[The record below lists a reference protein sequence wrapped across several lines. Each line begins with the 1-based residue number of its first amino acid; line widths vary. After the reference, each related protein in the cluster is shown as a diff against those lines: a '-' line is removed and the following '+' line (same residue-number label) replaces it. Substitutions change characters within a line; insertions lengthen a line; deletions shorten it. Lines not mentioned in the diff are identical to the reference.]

1 MPNAMVAVSLM
12 IDVAANCR
20 KILDSIAE
28 ATAKSRRDAG
38 QVKLLAATKSQS
50 IELLRAAVDAGI
62 TLIGENY
69 VQEAASK
76 KPLISEAI
84 EWHMIGHL
92 QRNKVKAAV
101 DLFDV
106 FESLDNLPLAREL
119 DKEGQ
124 KQNKFVRV
132 LVEVNLGGEES
143 KTGVKES
150 EAAFLV
156 QQLASLSHLRVE
168 GLMSVPPYSE
178 DPEEVRPYFRKLRL
192 LQEKLGEI
200 RSPRLELRELS
211 MGMSHD
217 YGVAIEEGATIV
229 RIGTALFGARRD

>member
-1 MPNAMVAVSLM
+1 M
-12 IDVAANCR
+12 IDVAANYR
-20 KILDSIAE
+20 KVLDCIDD

-50 IELLRAAVDAGI
+50 IELIRAAVDAGI

-69 VQEAASK
+69 VREAAGK
-76 KPLISEAI
+76 KRRIGAAI

-124 KQNKFVRV
+124 KRNKIIRV
-132 LVEVNLGGEES
+132 FVEVNLGGEES
-143 KTGVKES
+143 KTGVNDS
-150 EAAFLV
+150 EAPSFV
-156 QQLASLSHLRVE
+156 QQVASLSHLRVE
-168 GLMSVPPYSE
+168 GLMSVPPYRE

-192 LQEKLGEI
+192 LREKLGDI
-200 RSPRLELRELS
+200 HSPRLELRELS

-217 YGVAIEEGATIV
+217 YKVAIEEGASIV

>member
-1 MPNAMVAVSLM
+1 M
-12 IDVAANCR
+12 IDVAANYR
-20 KILDSIAE
+20 KVLDSIAE
-28 ATAKSRRDAG
+28 ATAKSRRAAG

-50 IELLRAAVDAGI
+50 IELLLAAVDAGI

-69 VQEAASK
+69 VQEAAGK
-76 KPLISEAI
+76 KPLITAAI

-92 QRNKVKAAV
+92 QRNKAKAAV

-124 KQNKFVRV
+124 RQNKVIRV
-132 LVEVNLGGEES
+132 FVEVNLGGEES
-143 KTGVKES
+143 KTGVIES
-150 EAAFLV
+150 EAASLV
-156 QQLASLSHLRVE
+156 EQIATLSHLRIE
-168 GLMSVPPYSE
+168 GLMSVPPYRE

-200 RSPRLELRELS
+200 RFPRLQLRELS

-217 YGVAIEEGATIV
+217 YKVAIEEGATIV
-229 RIGTALFGARRD
+229 RIGTALFGPRRD

>member
-1 MPNAMVAVSLM
+1 M
-12 IDVAANCR
+12 IDVAANYR
-20 KILDSIAE
+20 KVLDSIAD
-28 ATAKSRRDAG
+28 ATAKSRRAAG

-50 IELLRAAVDAGI
+50 IELIRAAVDAGI

-69 VQEAASK
+69 VREAAGK
-76 KPLISEAI
+76 KPRIDEAI

-124 KQNKFVRV
+124 KRNKVIRV
-132 LVEVNLGGEES
+132 FVEVNLGGEES
-143 KTGVKES
+143 KTGVNES
-150 EAAFLV
+150 EAASLV
-156 QQLASLSHLRVE
+156 QQVASLSHLRVE
-168 GLMSVPPYSE
+168 GFMSVPPYRE

-200 RSPRLELRELS
+200 RFPRLELRELS

-217 YGVAIEEGATIV
+217 YKVAIEEGATIV
-229 RIGTALFGARRD
+229 RIGTALFGPRRD

>member
-1 MPNAMVAVSLM
+1 M
-12 IDVAANCR
+12 IDVAANYR
-20 KILDSIAE
+20 KILGSIAD
-28 ATAKSRRDAG
+28 ATVKSRRDAG
-38 QVKLLAATKSQS
+38 QVKLLAATKSQN
-50 IELLRAAVDAGI
+50 IELILAAVDGGI

-69 VQEAASK
+69 VQEAADK
-76 KPLISEAI
+76 KLLITAAI

-124 KQNKFVRV
+124 RRNKIIRV
-132 LVEVNLGGEES
+132 FVEVNLGSEES
-143 KTGVKES
+143 KTGVIES
-150 EAAFLV
+150 EAASFV
-156 QQLASLSHLRVE
+156 EQIANLSHLRIE
-168 GLMSVPPYSE
+168 GLMSVPPYRH

-217 YGVAIEEGATIV
+217 YKIAIEEGATIV
-229 RIGTALFGARRD
+229 RIGTALFGPRRD

>member
-1 MPNAMVAVSLM
+1 M
-12 IDVAANCR
+12 IDVAANYR
-20 KILDSIAE
+20 KVLDSIAD
-28 ATAKSRRDAG
+28 ATAKSRRAAG

-50 IELLRAAVDAGI
+50 IELIRAAVDAGV

-69 VQEAASK
+69 VREAAGK
-76 KPLISEAI
+76 KPRIGEAI

-124 KQNKFVRV
+124 KRNKVIRV
-132 LVEVNLGGEES
+132 FVEVNLGGEES
-143 KTGVKES
+143 KTGVNES
-150 EAAFLV
+150 EAASLV
-156 QQLASLSHLRVE
+156 QQVASLSHLRVE
-168 GLMSVPPYSE
+168 GFMSVPPYRE

-217 YGVAIEEGATIV
+217 YKVAIEEGASIV

>member
-1 MPNAMVAVSLM
+1 M
-12 IDVAANCR
+12 IDVAANYR
-20 KILDSIAE
+20 KVLDSIAD
-28 ATAKSRRDAG
+28 ATAKSRRAAG

-50 IELLRAAVDAGI
+50 IELIRAAVDAGI

-69 VQEAASK
+69 VREAAGK
-76 KPLISEAI
+76 KPRIDEAI

-124 KQNKFVRV
+124 KRNKVIRV
-132 LVEVNLGGEES
+132 FVEVNLGGEES
-143 KTGVKES
+143 KTGVNES
-150 EAAFLV
+150 EAASLV
-156 QQLASLSHLRVE
+156 QQVASLSHLRVE
-168 GLMSVPPYSE
+168 GFMSVPPYRE

-217 YGVAIEEGATIV
+217 YKVAIEEGASIV

>member
-1 MPNAMVAVSLM
+1 M
-12 IDVAANCR
+12 IDVAANYR
-20 KILDSIAE
+20 KILNSIAE
-28 ATAKSRRDAG
+28 AAAKSRRDAG

-50 IELLRAAVDAGI
+50 IELIRAAVDAGI

-69 VQEAASK
+69 VQEAAGK
-76 KPLISEAI
+76 KPLIGEAI

-124 KQNKFVRV
+124 KRKKIMRV
-132 LVEVNLGGEES
+132 FIEINLGGEES
-143 KTGVKES
+143 KTGVNES
-150 EAAFLV
+150 EAASFV
-156 QQLASLSHLRVE
+156 EQIASLSHLRVE
-168 GLMSVPPYSE
+168 GLMSVPPYRQG
-178 DPEEVRPYFRKLRL
+178 PEEVRPYFRKLRL
-192 LQEKLGEI
+192 LQQKLGEL

-217 YGVAIEEGATIV
+217 YSIAIEEGATIV
-229 RIGTALFGARRD
+229 RIGTALFGVRRY

>member
-1 MPNAMVAVSLM
+1 M
-12 IDVAANCR
+12 IDVAANYR
-20 KILDSIAE
+20 KVLDSIAE
-28 ATAKSRRDAG
+28 ATAKSRRAAG

-50 IELLRAAVDAGI
+50 IELIRAAVDAGI

-69 VQEAASK
+69 VREAAGK
-76 KPLISEAI
+76 KPRIDEAI

-124 KQNKFVRV
+124 KRNKIIRV
-132 LVEVNLGGEES
+132 FVEVNLGGEES
-143 KTGVKES
+143 KTGVNDS
-150 EAAFLV
+150 EAPSLV
-156 QQLASLSHLRVE
+156 QQVASLSHLRVE
-168 GLMSVPPYSE
+168 GLMSVPPYRE

-192 LQEKLGEI
+192 LREKLGDI
-200 RSPRLELRELS
+200 HSPRLELRELS

-217 YGVAIEEGATIV
+217 YKVAIEEGASIV

>member
-1 MPNAMVAVSLM
+1 M
-12 IDVAANCR
+12 IDVAANYR
-20 KILDSIAE
+20 KVLDSIAD
-28 ATAKSRRDAG
+28 ATAKSRRAAG

-50 IELLRAAVDAGI
+50 IELIRAAVDAGI

-69 VQEAASK
+69 VREAAGK
-76 KPLISEAI
+76 KPRIDEAI

-124 KQNKFVRV
+124 KRNKVIRV
-132 LVEVNLGGEES
+132 FVEVNLGGEES
-143 KTGVKES
+143 KTGVNES
-150 EAAFLV
+150 EAASLV
-156 QQLASLSHLRVE
+156 QQVASLSHLRVE
-168 GLMSVPPYSE
+168 GFMSVPPYRE

-217 YGVAIEEGATIV
+217 YQVAIEEGASIV

>member
-1 MPNAMVAVSLM
+1 M
-12 IDVAANCR
+12 IDVAANYR
-20 KILDSIAE
+20 KVLDSIAE
-28 ATAKSRRDAG
+28 ATAKSRRAAG

-50 IELLRAAVDAGI
+50 IELIRAAVDAGV

-69 VQEAASK
+69 VREAAGK
-76 KPLISEAI
+76 KPRIDEAI

-124 KQNKFVRV
+124 KRNKVIRV
-132 LVEVNLGGEES
+132 FVEVNLGGEES
-143 KTGVKES
+143 KTGVNES
-150 EAAFLV
+150 EAASLV
-156 QQLASLSHLRVE
+156 QQVASLSHLRVE
-168 GLMSVPPYSE
+168 GFMSVPPYRE

-217 YGVAIEEGATIV
+217 YKVAIEEGASIV

>member
-1 MPNAMVAVSLM
+1 M
-12 IDVAANCR
+12 IDVAANYR
-20 KILDSIAE
+20 KVLDSIAE
-28 ATAKSRRDAG
+28 ATAKSRRAAG

-50 IELLRAAVDAGI
+50 IELLLAAVDAGI

-69 VQEAASK
+69 VQEAAGK
-76 KPLISEAI
+76 KPLITAAI

-92 QRNKVKAAV
+92 QRNKAKAAV

-106 FESLDNLPLAREL
+106 FESLGNLPLAREL

-124 KQNKFVRV
+124 RQNKVIRV
-132 LVEVNLGGEES
+132 FVEVNLGGEES
-143 KTGVKES
+143 KTGVIES
-150 EAAFLV
+150 EAASLV
-156 QQLASLSHLRVE
+156 EQIATLSHLRIE
-168 GLMSVPPYSE
+168 GLMSVPPYRE

-200 RSPRLELRELS
+200 RFPRLQLRELS

-217 YGVAIEEGATIV
+217 YKVAIEEGATIV
-229 RIGTALFGARRD
+229 RIGTALFGPRRD

>member
-1 MPNAMVAVSLM
+1 M
-12 IDVAANCR
+12 IDVAANYR
-20 KILDSIAE
+20 KVLDSIAD
-28 ATAKSRRDAG
+28 ATAKSRRAAG

-50 IELLRAAVDAGI
+50 IELIRAAVDAGV

-69 VQEAASK
+69 VREAAGK
-76 KPLISEAI
+76 KPRIGEAI

-106 FESLDNLPLAREL
+106 FESLD
-119 DKEGQ
+119 KEGQ
-124 KQNKFVRV
+124 KRNKVIRV
-132 LVEVNLGGEES
+132 FVEVNLGGEES
-143 KTGVKES
+143 KTGVNES
-150 EAAFLV
+150 EAASLV
-156 QQLASLSHLRVE
+156 QQVASLSHLRVE
-168 GLMSVPPYSE
+168 GFMSVPPYRE

-200 RSPRLELRELS
+200 RSPCLELRELS

-217 YGVAIEEGATIV
+217 YKVAIEEGASIV

>member
-1 MPNAMVAVSLM
+1 MV
-12 IDVAANCR
+12 DVAANYR
-20 KILDSIAE
+20 KILDSIAD
-28 ATAKSRRDAG
+28 ATAKSRRDPG
-38 QVKLLAATKSQS
+38 QVRLLAATKSQS
-50 IELLRAAVDAGI
+50 IELIRAAVDAGI
-62 TLIGENY
+62 TLFGENY
-69 VQEAASK
+69 VREAAGK
-76 KPLISEAI
+76 KPLISEPI
-84 EWHMIGHL
+84 EWHLIGHL

-106 FESLDNLPLAREL
+106 CESLDNLTLAREL

-124 KQNKFVRV
+124 KRNKVIRAF
-132 LVEVNLGGEES
+132 VEVNLGGEES
-143 KTGVKES
+143 KSGVNES

-156 QQLASLSHLRVE
+156 QQVASLSHLRVE
-168 GLMSVPPYSE
+168 GLMSVPPYRQ

-217 YGVAIEEGATIV
+217 YKVAIEEGASIV

>member
-1 MPNAMVAVSLM
+1 M

-28 ATAKSRRDAG
+28 ATAKSGRNAAK
-38 QVKLLAATKSQS
+38 VKLLAATKSQR
-50 IELLRAAVDAGI
+50 IELIRAAVDAGI

-69 VQEAASK
+69 VQEAAGK

-106 FESLDNLPLAREL
+106 FESLDSLPLAREL

-124 KQNKFVRV
+124 KRNKVIRV
-132 LVEVNLGGEES
+132 FVEVNLGGEES
-143 KTGVKES
+143 KTGVSES
-150 EAAFLV
+150 AATFLV
-156 QQLASLSHLRVE
+156 QQVASLSHLRIE
-168 GLMSVPPYSE
+168 GLMTVPPYRE
-178 DPEEVRPYFRKLRL
+178 DPEQVRPFFRKLRL
-192 LQEKLGEI
+192 LQEKLSEI

-217 YGVAIEEGATIV
+217 YSVAIEEGASIV
-229 RIGTALFGARRD
+229 RIGTALFGTRAA

>member
-1 MPNAMVAVSLM
+1 M
-12 IDVAANCR
+12 IDVAANYR
-20 KILDSIAE
+20 KVLDSIAD
-28 ATAKSRRDAG
+28 ATAKSRRAAG

-50 IELLRAAVDAGI
+50 IELIRAAVDAGI

-69 VQEAASK
+69 VREAAGK
-76 KPLISEAI
+76 KPRIDEAI

-124 KQNKFVRV
+124 KRNKVIRV
-132 LVEVNLGGEES
+132 FVEVNLGGEES
-143 KTGVKES
+143 KTGVNES
-150 EAAFLV
+150 EAASLV
-156 QQLASLSHLRVE
+156 QQVASLSHLRVE
-168 GLMSVPPYSE
+168 GFMSVPPYRE

-192 LQEKLGEI
+192 LREKLGEI
-200 RSPRLELRELS
+200 RSPCLELRELS

-217 YGVAIEEGATIV
+217 YKVAIEEGASIV

>member
-1 MPNAMVAVSLM
+1 M
-12 IDVAANCR
+12 IDVAANYR
-20 KILDSIAE
+20 KVLDSIAE
-28 ATAKSRRDAG
+28 ATAKSRRAAG

-50 IELLRAAVDAGI
+50 IELIRAAVDAGI

-69 VQEAASK
+69 VREAAGK
-76 KPLISEAI
+76 KPRIDEAI

-124 KQNKFVRV
+124 KRNKVIRV
-132 LVEVNLGGEES
+132 FVEVNLGGEES
-143 KTGVKES
+143 KTGVNES
-150 EAAFLV
+150 EAASLV
-156 QQLASLSHLRVE
+156 QQVASLSHLRVE
-168 GLMSVPPYSE
+168 GFMSVPPYRE

-217 YGVAIEEGATIV
+217 YSIAIEEGATIV
-229 RIGTALFGARRD
+229 RIGTALFGGRRY

>member
-1 MPNAMVAVSLM
+1 M
-12 IDVAANCR
+12 IDVAANYR
-20 KILDSIAE
+20 KILDSIAD
-28 ATAKSRRDAG
+28 ATAKSRRDPG
-38 QVKLLAATKSQS
+38 QVRLLAATKSQS
-50 IELLRAAVDAGI
+50 IELIRAAVNAGI

-69 VQEAASK
+69 VREATGK
-76 KPLISEAI
+76 KPLISEPI
-84 EWHMIGHL
+84 EWHLIGHL

-106 FESLDNLPLAREL
+106 CESLDNLTLAREL

-124 KQNKFVRV
+124 KRNKVIRAF
-132 LVEVNLGGEES
+132 VEVNLGGEES
-143 KTGVKES
+143 KSGVNES

-156 QQLASLSHLRVE
+156 QQVASLSHLRVE
-168 GLMSVPPYSE
+168 GLMSVPPYRQ

-217 YGVAIEEGATIV
+217 YKVAIEEGASIV

>member
-1 MPNAMVAVSLM
+1 M
-12 IDVAANCR
+12 IDVAANYR
-20 KILDSIAE
+20 KVLDSIAE
-28 ATAKSRRDAG
+28 ATAKSRRAAG

-50 IELLRAAVDAGI
+50 IELIRAAVDAGI

-69 VQEAASK
+69 VREAAGK
-76 KPLISEAI
+76 KPRIDEAI

-124 KQNKFVRV
+124 KRNKVIRV
-132 LVEVNLGGEES
+132 FVEVNLGGEES
-143 KTGVKES
+143 KTGVNES
-150 EAAFLV
+150 EAASLV
-156 QQLASLSHLRVE
+156 QQVASLSHLRVE
-168 GLMSVPPYSE
+168 GFMSVPPYRE

-217 YGVAIEEGATIV
+217 YKVAIEEGASIV

>member
-1 MPNAMVAVSLM
+1 M
-12 IDVAANCR
+12 IDVVANYR
-20 KILDSIAE
+20 KVLDSIAD

-50 IELLRAAVDAGI
+50 IELIRVAVDAGI

-69 VQEAASK
+69 VREAAGK
-76 KPLISEAI
+76 KPRIDEAI

-124 KQNKFVRV
+124 KRNKVIRV
-132 LVEVNLGGEES
+132 FVEVNLGGEES
-143 KTGVKES
+143 KTGVNES
-150 EAAFLV
+150 EAASLV
-156 QQLASLSHLRVE
+156 QQVASLSHLRVE
-168 GLMSVPPYSE
+168 GFMSVPPYRE

-192 LQEKLGEI
+192 IQEKLGEI
-200 RSPRLELRELS
+200 CSPRLELRELS

-217 YGVAIEEGATIV
+217 YKVAIEEGASIV

>member
-1 MPNAMVAVSLM
+1 M
-12 IDVAANCR
+12 IDVAANYR
-20 KILDSIAE
+20 KVLDSIAD
-28 ATAKSRRDAG
+28 ATAKSRRAAG

-50 IELLRAAVDAGI
+50 IELIRAAVDAGI

-69 VQEAASK
+69 VREAAGK
-76 KPLISEAI
+76 KPRIGEAI

-124 KQNKFVRV
+124 KRNKVIRV
-132 LVEVNLGGEES
+132 FVEVNLGGEES
-143 KTGVKES
+143 KTGVNES
-150 EAAFLV
+150 EAASLV
-156 QQLASLSHLRVE
+156 QQVASLSHLRVE
-168 GLMSVPPYSE
+168 GFMSVPPYRE

-192 LQEKLGEI
+192 LQEKPFVNHTHL
-200 RSPRLELRELS
+200 RLL
-211 MGMSHD
+211 
-217 YGVAIEEGATIV
+217 
-229 RIGTALFGARRD
+229 LFHQDPFRRRLTRLN

>member
-1 MPNAMVAVSLM
+1 M
-12 IDVAANCR
+12 IDVAANYR
-20 KILDSIAE
+20 KVLDSIAD
-28 ATAKSRRDAG
+28 ATAKSRRAAG

-50 IELLRAAVDAGI
+50 IELIRAAVDAGI

-69 VQEAASK
+69 VREAAGK
-76 KPLISEAI
+76 KPRIDEAI

-124 KQNKFVRV
+124 KRNKVIRV
-132 LVEVNLGGEES
+132 FVEVNLGGEES
-143 KTGVKES
+143 KTGVNES
-150 EAAFLV
+150 EAASLV
-156 QQLASLSHLRVE
+156 QQVASLSHLRVE
-168 GLMSVPPYSE
+168 GFMSVPPYRE

-217 YGVAIEEGATIV
+217 YSIAIEEGATIV
-229 RIGTALFGARRD
+229 RIGTALFGGRRY

>member
-1 MPNAMVAVSLM
+1 M
-12 IDVAANCR
+12 IDVAANYR
-20 KILDSIAE
+20 KVLDSIAD
-28 ATAKSRRDAG
+28 ATAKSRRAAG

-50 IELLRAAVDAGI
+50 IELIRAAVDAGI

-69 VQEAASK
+69 VREAAGK
-76 KPLISEAI
+76 KPRIDEAI

-106 FESLDNLPLAREL
+106 FESLDNLPLAREV

-124 KQNKFVRV
+124 KRNKVIRV
-132 LVEVNLGGEES
+132 FVEVNLGGEES
-143 KTGVKES
+143 KTGVNES
-150 EAAFLV
+150 DAASLV
-156 QQLASLSHLRVE
+156 QQVASLSHLRVE
-168 GLMSVPPYSE
+168 GFMSVPPYRE

-200 RSPRLELRELS
+200 CSPCLELRELS

-217 YGVAIEEGATIV
+217 YKVAIEEGASIV

>member
-1 MPNAMVAVSLM
+1 M
-12 IDVAANCR
+12 IDVAANYR
-20 KILDSIAE
+20 KVLDSIAE
-28 ATAKSRRDAG
+28 ATAKSRRAAG

-50 IELLRAAVDAGI
+50 IELIRAAVDAGV

-69 VQEAASK
+69 VREAAGK
-76 KPLISEAI
+76 KPRIGEAI

-124 KQNKFVRV
+124 KRNKVIRV
-132 LVEVNLGGEES
+132 FVEVNLGGEES
-143 KTGVKES
+143 KTGVNES
-150 EAAFLV
+150 EAASLV
-156 QQLASLSHLRVE
+156 QQVASLSHLRVE
-168 GLMSVPPYSE
+168 GFMSVPPYRE

-217 YGVAIEEGATIV
+217 YKVAIEEGASIV

>member
-1 MPNAMVAVSLM
+1 M
-12 IDVAANCR
+12 IDVAANYR
-20 KILDSIAE
+20 KVLDSIAD
-28 ATAKSRRDAG
+28 ATAKSRRAAG

-50 IELLRAAVDAGI
+50 IELIRAAVDAGV

-69 VQEAASK
+69 VREAAGK
-76 KPLISEAI
+76 KPRIGEAI

-124 KQNKFVRV
+124 KRNKVIRV
-132 LVEVNLGGEES
+132 FVEVNLGGEES
-143 KTGVKES
+143 KTGVNES
-150 EAAFLV
+150 EAASLV
-156 QQLASLSHLRVE
+156 QQVASLSHLRVE
-168 GLMSVPPYSE
+168 GFMSVPPYRE

-200 RSPRLELRELS
+200 RFPRLELRELS

-217 YGVAIEEGATIV
+217 YKVAIEEGATIV
-229 RIGTALFGARRD
+229 RIGTALFGPRRD